1 MLPWS
6 VIPIAD
12 ISSRCASASIGAI
25 FAAPSN
31 IEYSVWLCRCT
42 KDREDEP
49 FIGTPVYDRAPTRT
63 RGVAACVLLS
73 CLLTCEARRCLNRCR
88 ERPRP
93 APSGGPR
100 PGRPQ
105 GPVGLRGVVRGRGWV

>member
-42 KDREDEP
+42 KDW
-49 FIGTPVYDRAPTRT
+49 FIETPVYGRAPTTPR
-63 RGVAACVLLS
+63 RVGVCVLRPLPVQRDE
-73 CLLTCEARRCLNRCR
+73 LLQRFLDVSFDGASRSRAHRAEQRTPTQLKA
-88 ERPRP
+88 
-93 APSGGPR
+93 
-100 PGRPQ
+100 
-105 GPVGLRGVVRGRGWV
+105 

>member
-12 ISSRCASASIGAI
+12 ISSRCASASIGPT

-42 KDREDEP
+42 NDWL
-49 FIGTPVYDRAPTRT
+49 IGTPVYGRAPTHPRRVGKCVLRDCALAKIDGPATSRAKRDDACIGVVSHVGLLRVPART
-63 RGVAACVLLS
+63 RMIHGAVR
-73 CLLTCEARRCLNRCR
+73 TC
-88 ERPRP
+88 
-93 APSGGPR
+93 
-100 PGRPQ
+100 GR
-105 GPVGLRGVVRGRGWV
+105 

>member
-12 ISSRCASASIGAI
+12 ISSRCASASMGAI

-42 KDREDEP
+42 NEG
-49 FIGTPVYDRAPTRT
+49 FIGTPVYGRAPTHLR
-63 RGVAACVLLS
+63 RVAECVLLY
-73 CLLTCEARRCLNRCR
+73 CQLTSEARQSLNGCHQRCR
-88 ERPRP
+88 P
-93 APSGGPR
+93 ASPAGPH
-100 PGRPQ
+100 PHSEA
-105 GPVGLRGVVRGRGWV
+105 L